1 MGNIPMKNTEADE
14 AVAEGAKR
22 VAQAELRA
30 FVERIERLLAERQDI
45 NSEIA
50 EVKAEAK
57 ARGYDVKGINH
68 VIKVRKKDRDQYAEE
83 QAVNEMYEQA
93 LGL

>member
-22 VAQAELRA
+22 VAQGELRA
-30 FVERIERLLAERQDI
+30 FVERIERLLSEKQDI
-45 NSEIA
+45 QTQIA

-68 VIKVRKKDRDQYAEE
+68 VVKCRKMDKDARAE
-83 QAVNEMYEQA
+83 QDAVNEMYEEA